1 MSRDRTRFLLVLAAW
16 CCGQGSAPGGE
27 ASAAR
32 RTPVVEAVE
41 AALPSVVN
49 ISTQTVIRVADPFAV
64 EFERFF
70 ALQRDRLA
78 DETSVGSGII
88 VDSHGLVL
96 TNYHVVQRA
105 SNVMVR
111 LLDGDRWPAVPVAY
125 DVDNDLC
132 LLQLTGD
139 LSGESLVAIAFA
151 LPDDLLLGET
161 VVTVGNPFGLENSV
175 STGVLSARNR
185 SYREGDVA
193 FDDILQTDAAINP
206 GNSGGPLINLDGKL
220 IGMNLAIRRDA
231 EGIGFAIPL
240 RRIEAVLAAWLVP
253 ARFSSG
259 YCGFSF
265 ETAMTAAGPTVQVKQ
280 VWDKS
285 PAAKAGLHAG
295 DVIVAVNGEPTARA
309 LEVGRRLWRLA
320 TGDVARIGLAD
331 GRRLSV
337 AVAEMSAEV
346 LVRQRLGIRVQ
357 PLSPGLHGALGLPET
372 IQQGLVITEVLPD
385 SEFATRR
392 VRWGDMVRRGDIIA
406 QAAGTETVS
415 VEALGRAL
423 ATTRSGSR
431 LPLVLIAV
439 DTIRNQVRGSPIR
452 INVTLN

>member
-1 MSRDRTRFLLVLAAW
+1 LLLGREV
-16 CCGQGSAPGGE
+16 SAV
-27 ASAAR
+27 R

-49 ISTQTVIRVADPFAV
+49 ISTQAVIRVSDPFAV

-70 ALQRDRLA
+70 AMQSDRLA
-78 DETSVGSGII
+78 ESTSVGSGII

-111 LLDGDRWPAVPVAY
+111 LLDGDQFPAAPVAY

-139 LSGESLVAIAFA
+139 LSGESLVAIPFA

-185 SYREGDVA
+185 SYREGEVA

-206 GNSGGPLINLDGKL
+206 GNSGGPLVNLDGEL
-220 IGMNLAIRRDA
+220 IGMNVSIRRDA

-240 RRIEAVLAAWLVP
+240 RRIEAVLASWLVP
-253 ARFSSG
+253 SRFSSG
-259 YCGFSF
+259 YCGFGV
-265 ETAMTAAGPTVQVKQ
+265 ETAMTAGGPTVRVKQ
-280 VWDKS
+280 VWEGS
-285 PAAKAGLHAG
+285 PAAAAGLRVG
-295 DVIVAVNGEPTARA
+295 DVIVAVNGERTARA
-309 LEVGRRLWRLA
+309 LDVGRTLWRLT
-320 TGDVARIGLAD
+320 TGAVARLERAD
-331 GRRLSV
+331 GQVLNV
-337 AVAEMSAEV
+337 AVEEMSAAV

-357 PLSPGLHGALGLPET
+357 PLNRGLRRALGLPES
-372 IQQGLVITEVLPD
+372 IQGLAITEVFSD
-385 SEFATRR
+385 SEFAKRK

-406 QAAGTETVS
+406 QAAGMETVS
-415 VEALGRAL
+415 VDILGRAL

-431 LPLVLIAV
+431 MPLVLIAV
-439 DTIRNQVRGSPIR
+439 DTIRGQVRSSYIR
-452 INVTLN
+452 IDVTLN

>member
-1 MSRDRTRFLLVLAAW
+1 M
-16 CCGQGSAPGGE
+16 
-27 ASAAR
+27 R

-49 ISTQTVIRVADPFAV
+49 ISTQAVIRVSDPFAV

-70 ALQRDRLA
+70 APQFDRLA
-78 DETSVGSGII
+78 ESTSVGSGII
-88 VDSHGLVL
+88 VDSHGLIL

-111 LLDGDRWPAVPVAY
+111 LLDGDQFPAAPVAY

-185 SYREGDVA
+185 SYREGEVA

-206 GNSGGPLINLDGKL
+206 GNSGGPLVNLDGAL
-220 IGMNLAIRRDA
+220 IGMNVSIRRDA

-240 RRIEAVLAAWLVP
+240 RRIETVLASWLVP
-253 ARFSSG
+253 PRFSSG

-265 ETAMTAAGPTVQVKQ
+265 ETAMTAAGPTVRVTQ
-280 VWDKS
+280 VWDDS
-285 PAAKAGLHAG
+285 PAAKAGLQAG
-295 DVIVAVNGEPTARA
+295 DAIVAVNGERTTRA

-320 TGDVARIGLAD
+320 TGDVARIERAA
-331 GRRLSV
+331 GRTQNV
-337 AVAEMSAEV
+337 AVEEMSAAV
-346 LVRQRLGIRVQ
+346 LIRQRLGIRVQ
-357 PLSPGLHGALGLPET
+357 PLNQALHRALGLSED
-372 IQQGLVITEVLPD
+372 IEGLVITEVFPD
-385 SEFATRR
+385 SEFTKRK

-406 QAAGTETVS
+406 QVAGTETVS
-415 VEALGRAL
+415 VDALGGAL
-423 ATTRSGSR
+423 AKTRSGSR
-431 LPLVLIAV
+431 IPLVLIAV
-439 DTIRNQVRGSPIR
+439 DTMRNQVRSSHIR
-452 INVTLN
+452 IDVTLN